1 MMRAFLP
8 PHARGAV
15 MCHARCVLIA
25 VINRMEINPTS
36 NNETRKERIT
46 KSALDVA
53 VLRTL
58 VVKGSGL
65 LCN

>member
-1 MMRAFLP
+1 MHAFLP

-15 MCHARCVLIA
+15 KCHAHRVLIA
-25 VINRMEINPTS
+25 VINRMEINLTL
-36 NNETRKERIT
+36 NNETRKEQIT
-46 KSALDVA
+46 ESALDA
-53 VLRTL
+53 PVLRTL